1 VKTLNRAKQLQAAVG
16 CAAAAKFQIPRTK
29 LQRNFNPQ
37 IPKGKMRDLS
47 FFGH

>member
-1 VKTLNRAKQLQAAVG
+1 METLNRAKQLQAAPG
-16 CAAAAKFQIPRTK
+16 YAAAAKLQVPRTK

-47 FFGH
+47 FFGY

>member
-1 VKTLNRAKQLQAAVG
+1 MKTINRAKKLQAALG
-16 CAAAAKFQIPRTK
+16 CAAAAKFQIPRTR

-37 IPKGKMRDLS
+37 ISKGKMRDLS